1 MYPTYRNGTRVLVNL
16 DVYLNQT
23 PVPNDV
29 ILAKHPFKTG
39 VYIVKR
45 VSHITDD
52 GRYLGLGDNSFS
64 SSDSRGFG
72 ALRLEN
78 ILGKIVETHSNG

>member
-1 MYPTYRNGTRVLVNL
+1 MYPTYRSGDRVLVNL
-16 DVYLNQT
+16 DAYLNQT
-23 PVPNDV
+23 PAPEDV
-29 ILAKHPFKTG
+29 VLAKHPFKTG

-52 GRYLGLGDNSFS
+52 HRYFVVGDDPSN

-72 ALRLEN
+72 ALDQEK
-78 ILGKIVETHSNG
+78 ILGKVIKP